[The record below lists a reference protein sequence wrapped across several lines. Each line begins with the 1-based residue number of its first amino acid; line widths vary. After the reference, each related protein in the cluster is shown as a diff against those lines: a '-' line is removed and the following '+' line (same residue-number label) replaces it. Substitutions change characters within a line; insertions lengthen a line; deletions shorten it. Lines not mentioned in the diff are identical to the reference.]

1 MTNAKHVRVL
11 VSDRNYSE
19 CKFVDINSSSHN
31 EFINDIDIVPYDM
44 KLFNGDIINLNNYNN
59 ITSNIK
65 SKTTVLAGVL
75 ILKNNRSFGRTN
87 NKKRLLYKCI
97 PDDKHLPI
105 FLLPYELK
113 VGFSKC
119 YKNKYVT
126 FKYDYWTDEHPCG
139 LLHET
144 LGDVDNLDVFYEYQL
159 YCKSLHYSMVHF
171 TKQTRQVLNEQ
182 TNEEYID
189 EIVKNG
195 NYHIHDYRDKY
206 IFTIDPKSSTDYD
219 DGFSI
224 EEYNI
229 DNNQIGWKVNV
240 YISNVF
246 LWLETLKL
254 WNSFTKRVSTI
265 YLPDRKRPMLPTIL
279 SDTLCSLQ
287 ENEKRFALTME
298 IVINNDG
305 TINQDIPVEYKNV
318 IVKVKKNYHYDD
330 ENMFNDIHFNNLFTL
345 SKRISKTVKSN
356 HELVSFWMVFMNMR
370 IGSMLNEKQVGIF
383 RTSFIE
389 DKELRM
395 NIDTKLSDNATRVI
409 RNWNNAIGQYV
420 LYKED
425 ISLQH
430 DMMSIYKSKNDNINA
445 YIHITSPIR
454 RLVDLLNQ
462 IQFLCKHSLVDH
474 ISHDA
479 QEFYNKWSG
488 ELEFVNTSMRSIR
501 KVQNECELLT
511 RCINDVNILN
521 AIHNGIVFD
530 KLMKNDGLYSYM
542 VYLEDLKMLSKIIIT
557 ENLDNYS
564 SHNFKMYL
572 FEDEDKVQRKI
583 RIQLIIK

>member
-1 MTNAKHVRVL
+1 MNTAKHVRLL

-19 CKFVDINSSSHN
+19 CKYVDINSNSHN
-31 EFINDIDIVPYDM
+31 EFIDNINVDAYAM

-105 FLLPYELK
+105 FLVPYELK

-126 FKYDYWTDEHPCG
+126 FKYDYWNDEHPCG

-159 YCKSLHYSMVHF
+159 YCKSLHYSMIHF

-189 EIVKNG
+189 EIVGNS

-224 EEYNI
+224 EEYNE
-229 DNNQIGWKVNV
+229 DSWRVNV

-287 ENEKRFALTME
+287 ENENRFALTME

-305 TINQDIPVEYKNV
+305 TINVDIPVEYKNV
-318 IVKVKKNYHYDD
+318 IIKVKKNYHYDD
-330 ENMFNDIHFNNLFTL
+330 EKMFDDIHFNNLFTL
-345 SKRISKTVKSN
+345 SKKISKTVKTN

-370 IGSMLNEKQVGIF
+370 IGSILNEKQVGIF
-383 RTSFIE
+383 RTSFIQ
-389 DKELRM
+389 DKELRLD
-395 NIDTKLSDNATRVI
+395 IDTKLNDNTIRVI

-420 LYKED
+420 LYKDD

-462 IQFLCKHSLVDH
+462 IQFLFKYSLVDH
-474 ISHDA
+474 ISYDA

-511 RCINDVNILN
+511 RCINDINILN
-521 AIHNGIVFD
+521 ATHNGIVFD

-542 VYLEDLKMLSKIIIT
+542 VYLEDLKMLSRIIIT

-564 SHNFKMYL
+564 SHIFKMYL

-583 RIQLIIK
+583 RIQIIIK

>member
-1 MTNAKHVRVL
+1 MNNAKHVRLL

-31 EFINDIDIVPYDM
+31 EFVNDIDIVPYDM

-105 FLLPYELK
+105 FLIPYELK

-126 FKYDYWTDEHPCG
+126 FKYDYWNDEHPCG

-159 YCKSLHYSMVHF
+159 YCKSLHYSMIHF

-189 EIVKNG
+189 EIVKNS

-229 DNNQIGWKVNV
+229 DNIQIGWKVNV

-287 ENEKRFALTME
+287 ENEHRFALTME

-305 TINQDIPVEYKNV
+305 TINEDIPVEYKNV
-318 IVKVKKNYHYDD
+318 IIKVKKNYHYDD
-330 ENMFNDIHFNNLFTL
+330 EKMFDDIHFNNLFTL
-345 SKRISKTVKSN
+345 SKKISKTVKTN

-383 RTSFIE
+383 RTSFIQ
-389 DKELRM
+389 DKELRSD
-395 NIDTKLSDNATRVI
+395 IDTKLNDNTIRVI

-420 LYKED
+420 LYKDD

-521 AIHNGIVFD
+521 ALHNGIVFD

-564 SHNFKMYL
+564 SHIFKMYL

>member
-126 FKYDYWTDEHPCG
+126 FKYDYWTDEHPRG

-330 ENMFNDIHFNNLFTL
+330 ETSRFI
-345 SKRISKTVKSN
+345 KSN
-356 HELVSFWMVFMNMR
+356 PIFM
-370 IGSMLNEKQVGIF
+370 
-383 RTSFIE
+383 
-389 DKELRM
+389 
-395 NIDTKLSDNATRVI
+395 
-409 RNWNNAIGQYV
+409 
-420 LYKED
+420 
-425 ISLQH
+425 
-430 DMMSIYKSKNDNINA
+430 
-445 YIHITSPIR
+445 
-454 RLVDLLNQ
+454 
-462 IQFLCKHSLVDH
+462 
-474 ISHDA
+474 
-479 QEFYNKWSG
+479 
-488 ELEFVNTSMRSIR
+488 
-501 KVQNECELLT
+501 
-511 RCINDVNILN
+511 
-521 AIHNGIVFD
+521 
-530 KLMKNDGLYSYM
+530 
-542 VYLEDLKMLSKIIIT
+542 
-557 ENLDNYS
+557 
-564 SHNFKMYL
+564 
-572 FEDEDKVQRKI
+572 
-583 RIQLIIK
+583 

>member
-126 FKYDYWTDEHPCG
+126 FKYDYWTDEHPRG

>member
-1 MTNAKHVRVL
+1 MNTAKHVRLL

-19 CKFVDINSSSHN
+19 CKYVDINSNAHN
-31 EFINDIDIVPYDM
+31 EFIDNINVDAYAM
-44 KLFNGDIINLNNYNN
+44 KLFNGDIIDLDDISN
-59 ITSNIK
+59 ITSKIK
-65 SKTTVLAGVL
+65 SKDTVLAGVL
-75 ILKNNRSFGRTN
+75 VLKNDRSYGRTS

-105 FLLPYELK
+105 FLVPYEIK
-113 VGFSKC
+113 IGFSKS

-126 FKYDYWTDEHPCG
+126 FKFDYWNDEHPCG

-159 YCKSLHYSMVHF
+159 YCKSLHHSMVHF
-171 TKQTRQVLNEQ
+171 AKKTRQILNEKS
-182 TNEEYID
+182 NDEYINQ
-189 EIVKNG
+189 IVENN
-195 NYHIHDYRDKY
+195 NYHIEDYRDKY

-224 EEYNI
+224 EEYN
-229 DNNQIGWKVNV
+229 DDSWRVNV

-265 YLPDRKRPMLPTIL
+265 YLPDRKRPMLPTVL

-287 ENEKRFALTME
+287 ENENRFALTME
-298 IVINNDG
+298 VIVNKKGYIED
-305 TINQDIPVEYKNV
+305 DIPIKYKNV
-318 IVKVKKNYHYDD
+318 IIKVKKNYHYDD
-330 ENMFNDIHFNNLFTL
+330 ENINFDDNYINLFNITKKL
-345 SKRISKTVKSN
+345 TKHTKTN
-356 HELVSFWMVFMNMR
+356 HELVSFWMVYMNMN
-370 IGSMLNEKQVGIF
+370 IGNILNEKQIGIF
-383 RTSFIE
+383 RTAFIQDKDLRSDIDIKLKE
-389 DKELRM
+389 DT
-395 NIDTKLSDNATRVI
+395 IRVI
-409 RNWNNAIGQYV
+409 RSWNNAIGQYV
-420 LYKED
+420 LYSDEV
-425 ISLQH
+425 SLEH
-430 DMMSIYKSKNDNINA
+430 EMMKIHKIKNEHKNVNA

-462 IQFLCKHSLVDH
+462 IQFLHNNSLVDH
-474 ISHDA
+474 ISNDA
-479 QEFYNKWSG
+479 KEFYQKWSN

-511 RCINDVNILN
+511 KCINNTAILN
-521 AIHNGIVFD
+521 TAHNGVVFD
-530 KLMKNDGLYSYM
+530 KLLKNDGLYSYM
-542 VYLEDLKMLSKIIIT
+542 VYLEELKLLSRIIVT

-564 SHNFKMYL
+564 CNTFKLFL

-583 RIQLIIK
+583 RLQLIIK

>member
-1 MTNAKHVRVL
+1 MNNAKHVRLL

-31 EFINDIDIVPYDM
+31 EFVNDIDIVPYDM

-105 FLLPYELK
+105 FLVPYELK

-126 FKYDYWTDEHPCG
+126 FKYDYWNDEHPCG

-159 YCKSLHYSMVHF
+159 YCKSLHYSMIHF

-189 EIVKNG
+189 EIVGNS

-229 DNNQIGWKVNV
+229 DNIQIGWKVNV

-287 ENEKRFALTME
+287 ENEHRFALTME

-305 TINQDIPVEYKNV
+305 TINEDIPVEYKNV
-318 IVKVKKNYHYDD
+318 IIKVKKNYHYDD

-345 SKRISKTVKSN
+345 SKKISKSVKTN

-383 RTSFIE
+383 RTSFIQ
-389 DKELRM
+389 DKELRSD
-395 NIDTKLSDNATRVI
+395 IDTKLNDNTIRVI

-420 LYKED
+420 LYKDD

-521 AIHNGIVFD
+521 ATHNGIVFD

-564 SHNFKMYL
+564 SHIFKMYL

>member
-1 MTNAKHVRVL
+1 MNTAKHVRLL

-19 CKFVDINSSSHN
+19 CKYVDINSNAHN
-31 EFINDIDIVPYDM
+31 EFIDNINVDAYAM
-44 KLFNGDIINLNNYNN
+44 KLFNGDIIDLDDTSN
-59 ITSNIK
+59 ITSKIK
-65 SKTTVLAGVL
+65 SKDTVLAGVL
-75 ILKNNRSFGRTN
+75 VLKNDRSYGRTS

-105 FLLPYELK
+105 FLVPYEIK
-113 VGFSKC
+113 VGFSKS

-126 FKYDYWTDEHPCG
+126 FKFDYWNDEHPCG

-159 YCKSLHYSMVHF
+159 YCKSLHHSMVHF
-171 TKQTRQVLNEQ
+171 AKKTRQILNEKS
-182 TNEEYID
+182 NDEYINQ
-189 EIVKNG
+189 IVENN
-195 NYHIHDYRDKY
+195 NYHIEDYRDKY

-224 EEYNI
+224 EEYN
-229 DNNQIGWKVNV
+229 DNSWRVNV

-265 YLPDRKRPMLPTIL
+265 YLPDRKRPMLPTVL

-287 ENEKRFALTME
+287 ENENRFALTME
-298 IVINNDG
+298 VIVNKKGYIED
-305 TINQDIPVEYKNV
+305 DIPIKYKNV
-318 IVKVKKNYHYDD
+318 IIKVKKNYHYDD
-330 ENMFNDIHFNNLFTL
+330 ESINFDDNYINLFNITKKL
-345 SKRISKTVKSN
+345 TKHTKTN
-356 HELVSFWMVFMNMR
+356 HELVSFWMVYMNMN
-370 IGSMLNEKQVGIF
+370 IGNILNEKQIGIF
-383 RTSFIE
+383 RTAFIQDKDLRSDIDIKLKE
-389 DKELRM
+389 DT
-395 NIDTKLSDNATRVI
+395 IRVI
-409 RNWNNAIGQYV
+409 RSWNNAIGQYV
-420 LYKED
+420 LYSDEV
-425 ISLQH
+425 SLEH
-430 DMMSIYKSKNDNINA
+430 EMMKIHKIKNEHKNVNA

-462 IQFLCKHSLVDH
+462 IQFLHNNSLVDH
-474 ISHDA
+474 ISNDA
-479 QEFYNKWSG
+479 KEFYQKWSN

-511 RCINDVNILN
+511 KCINNTAILN
-521 AIHNGIVFD
+521 TAHNGVVFD
-530 KLMKNDGLYSYM
+530 KLLKNDGLYSYM
-542 VYLEDLKMLSKIIIT
+542 VYLEELKLLSRIIVT

-564 SHNFKMYL
+564 CNTFKLFL

-583 RIQLIIK
+583 RLQLIIK

>member
-1 MTNAKHVRVL
+1 
-11 VSDRNYSE
+11 
-19 CKFVDINSSSHN
+19 
-31 EFINDIDIVPYDM
+31 
-44 KLFNGDIINLNNYNN
+44 
-59 ITSNIK
+59 
-65 SKTTVLAGVL
+65 
-75 ILKNNRSFGRTN
+75 
-87 NKKRLLYKCI
+87 
-97 PDDKHLPI
+97 
-105 FLLPYELK
+105 
-113 VGFSKC
+113 
-119 YKNKYVT
+119 
-126 FKYDYWTDEHPCG
+126 
-139 LLHET
+139 
-144 LGDVDNLDVFYEYQL
+144 
-159 YCKSLHYSMVHF
+159 
-171 TKQTRQVLNEQ
+171 
-182 TNEEYID
+182 
-189 EIVKNG
+189 
-195 NYHIHDYRDKY
+195 
-206 IFTIDPKSSTDYD
+206 
-219 DGFSI
+219 
-224 EEYNI
+224 
-229 DNNQIGWKVNV
+229 
-240 YISNVF
+240 
-246 LWLETLKL
+246 
-254 WNSFTKRVSTI
+254 
-265 YLPDRKRPMLPTIL
+265 MLPTIL

-305 TINQDIPVEYKNV
+305 TINEDIPVEYKNV
-318 IVKVKKNYHYDD
+318 IIKVKKNYHYDD

-395 NIDTKLSDNATRVI
+395 DIDTKLSDNATRVI

>member
-1 MTNAKHVRVL
+1 MNTAKHVRLL

-19 CKFVDINSSSHN
+19 CKYVDINSNSHN
-31 EFINDIDIVPYDM
+31 EFIDNINVDAYAM

-105 FLLPYELK
+105 FLVPYELK

-126 FKYDYWTDEHPCG
+126 FKYDYWNDEHPCG

-159 YCKSLHYSMVHF
+159 YCKSLHYSMIHF

-189 EIVKNG
+189 EIVGNS

-224 EEYNI
+224 EEYNE
-229 DNNQIGWKVNV
+229 DSWRVNV

-287 ENEKRFALTME
+287 ENENRFALTME

-305 TINQDIPVEYKNV
+305 TINVDIPVEYKNV
-318 IVKVKKNYHYDD
+318 IIKVKKNYHYDD
-330 ENMFNDIHFNNLFTL
+330 EKMFDDIHFNNLFTL
-345 SKRISKTVKSN
+345 SKKISKTVKTN

-370 IGSMLNEKQVGIF
+370 IGSILNEKQVGIF
-383 RTSFIE
+383 RTSFIQ
-389 DKELRM
+389 DKELRSD
-395 NIDTKLSDNATRVI
+395 IDTKLNDNTIRVI

-420 LYKED
+420 LYKDD

-462 IQFLCKHSLVDH
+462 IQFLFKYSLVDH
-474 ISHDA
+474 ISYDA

-511 RCINDVNILN
+511 RCINDINILN
-521 AIHNGIVFD
+521 ATHNGIVFD

-542 VYLEDLKMLSKIIIT
+542 VYLEDLKMLSRIIIT

-564 SHNFKMYL
+564 SHIFKMYL

-583 RIQLIIK
+583 RIQIIIK